1 MTEQQP
7 TSPSSSQPVFHV
19 ERLYIKDLSFENPN
33 APEVYSRHSDPK
45 VEFNLGTGAAQKGED
60 RYEVT
65 LQVHVR
71 VKEGEE
77 VLFLVEVTYAGLF
90 LIRNLPQEHM
100 GPTLGIECPHIMFPY
115 VRRIISDLVIEGG
128 FKPMVLDPINFA
140 VIYHQS
146 KAREAQEREGRGPT
160 SLI

>member
-1 MTEQQP
+1 MSEQQP
-7 TSPSSSQPVFHV
+7 NMPPSNQPMFNV

-33 APEVYSRHSDPK
+33 APEVYARHNEPT
-45 VEFNLGTGAAQKGED
+45 VEFNLGTGVVQKGED

-65 LQVHVR
+65 LQMNAR

-90 LIRNLPQEHM
+90 RIRNVPQEHLA
-100 GPTLGIECPHIMFPY
+100 PTLGIECPHIIFPY
-115 VRRIISDLVIEGG
+115 VRRVVSDLVTEGG

-140 VIYHQS
+140 ALYHQA
-146 KAREAQEREGRGPT
+146 KAREAQGDGGGVA
-160 SLI
+160 I